1 MNKVVTPMAKLKDRF
16 STLIAFL
23 TQNKLLKDDVVLNH
37 KNEKH
42 NEYTNYIS
50 KAVDADYIRILKLTD
65 CDYKKYSVAFSFYG
79 VNKETK
85 DVLIYVNY
93 KIIENDKPDVFEN
106 KILNFENF
114 KNLLISFNKNIMLIN
129 NLNGGFINS
138 HIFIEVFK
146 TNFDFVK
153 DAKQKE
159 LTNIKINLSKIVE
172 NNLIDDIKN
181 FEKLNKTLAKN
192 IEDFNTIDNSLKEL
206 STHLNEKYKINDLQ
220 KQLTDARKK
229 MNDEIKVFKDI
240 NHFDSKNTKFRQI
253 NSMLRTNLNA
263 IRNNFNSK
271 INSLTLDGKSK
282 FEIKDKLLD
291 KYKDFLVDKKI

>member
-16 STLIAFL
+16 STLIDFL
-23 TQNKLLKDDVVLNH
+23 TKNNLLKDDVVLNH

-42 NEYTNYIS
+42 NEYTNHIS

-65 CDYKKYSVAFSFYG
+65 CDNKKYSVAFSFYG
-79 VNKETK
+79 VNKETN

-93 KIIENDKPDVFEN
+93 KIIENNKPDVFEN

-181 FEKLNKTLAKN
+181 FEKLNKTLAKD
-192 IEDFNTIDNSLKEL
+192 IEDFNIIDNSLKEL
-206 STHLNEKYKINDLQ
+206 SNHLNEKYKINDLQ
-220 KQLTDARKK
+220 KQLSDARKK

-240 NHFDSKNTKFRQI
+240 NHFDSKDTKFRQI
-253 NSMLRTNLNA
+253 NSTLRTNLNT

-271 INSLTLDGKSK
+271 INSLTLDSKSK